1 MNIVLM
7 GPPGAGKGTQAK
19 RIAHKYN
26 IPHISTGDMLREAV
40 AAGNDLG
47 LKVKEIMEKG
57 LLVPDTLM
65 IGLVK
70 ERLSRGDSKNGF
82 ILDGFPR
89 TVEQAEALDKM
100 LGELDRKIDVVLL
113 VNSSEEVVVNRI
125 SSRRVCPKCGKVYN
139 LLTIKPQ
146 IDGLCDV
153 DGSELVQRD
162 DDLPETVRSRYRVY
176 VEKTAPVIDYYSN
189 SEVFFLDI
197 DGSGNIDEVAG
208 EIFGLLGNV

>member
-176 VEKTAPVIDYYSN
+176 AEKTAPVIDYYSN

-197 DGSGNIDEVAG
+197 DGSGNIDEVAE

>member
-47 LKVKEIMEKG
+47 LKVGEIMEKG

-70 ERLSRGDSKNGF
+70 ERLSRGDAKNGF

-89 TVEQAEALDKM
+89 TVEQAGALDEM
-100 LGELDRKIDVVLL
+100 LEELNRKVDVVLL
-113 VNSSEEVVVNRI
+113 VNSSEEVVVDRI

-139 LLTIKPQ
+139 LLTIKPR

-162 DDLPETVRSRYRVY
+162 DDLAETVRSRYRVY
-176 VEKTAPVIDYYSN
+176 VEKTAPVINYYSN
-189 SEVFFLDI
+189 SEVFFLEI
-197 DGSGNIDEVAG
+197 DGSGEIDEVAE
-208 EIFGLLGNV
+208 EIFRLLENV

>member
-70 ERLSRGDSKNGF
+70 ERLSRGDAKNGF

-89 TVEQAEALDKM
+89 TVEQAGALDEM
-100 LGELDRKIDVVLL
+100 LEELNRKVDVVLL
-113 VNSSEEVVVNRI
+113 VNSSEEVVVDRI

-139 LLTIKPQ
+139 LLTIKPR

-162 DDLPETVRSRYRVY
+162 DDLAETVRSRYRVY

-189 SEVFFLDI
+189 SEAFFLDI
-197 DGSGNIDEVAG
+197 DGSGEIDEVAE
-208 EIFGLLGNV
+208 EIFRLLENV

>member
-47 LKVKEIMEKG
+47 LKVGEIMEKG

-70 ERLSRGDSKNGF
+70 ERLSRGDARNGF

-89 TVEQAEALDKM
+89 TVEQAGALDEM
-100 LGELDRKIDVVLL
+100 LEELDRKVDVVLL
-113 VNSSEEVVVNRI
+113 VNSSEEVVVDRI

-176 VEKTAPVIDYYSN
+176 AEKTAPVIDYYSN

>member
-70 ERLSRGDSKNGF
+70 ERLSRGDAKNGF

-176 VEKTAPVIDYYSN
+176 AEKTAPVIDYYSN

-197 DGSGNIDEVAG
+197 DGSGNIDEVVE

>member
-47 LKVKEIMEKG
+47 LKVGEIMEKG

-70 ERLSRGDSKNGF
+70 ERLSRGDARNGF

-89 TVEQAEALDKM
+89 TVEQAGALDEM
-100 LGELDRKIDVVLL
+100 LEELDRKVDVVLL
-113 VNSSEEVVVNRI
+113 VNSSEEVVVDRI

-139 LLTIKPQ
+139 LLTIKPR

-162 DDLPETVRSRYRVY
+162 DDLAETVRSRYRVY
-176 VEKTAPVIDYYSN
+176 VEKTAPVINYYSN
-189 SEVFFLDI
+189 SEVFFLEI
-197 DGSGNIDEVAG
+197 DGSGEIDEVAE
-208 EIFGLLGNV
+208 EIFRLLENV

>member
-47 LKVKEIMEKG
+47 LKVGEIMEKG

-70 ERLSRGDSKNGF
+70 ERLSRGDAKNGF

-89 TVEQAEALDKM
+89 TVEQAGALDEM
-100 LGELDRKIDVVLL
+100 LEELNRKVDVVLL
-113 VNSSEEVVVNRI
+113 VNSSEEVVVDRI

-139 LLTIKPQ
+139 LLTIKPR

-153 DGSELVQRD
+153 DGSKLVQRD
-162 DDLPETVRSRYRVY
+162 DDLAETVRSRYRVY

-197 DGSGNIDEVAG
+197 DGSGEIDDVAE
-208 EIFGLLGNV
+208 EIFRLLENV

>member
-176 VEKTAPVIDYYSN
+176 AEKTAPVIDYYSN

>member
-176 VEKTAPVIDYYSN
+176 AEKTAPVIDYYSN

-197 DGSGNIDEVAG
+197 DGSGNIDEVVE

>member
-70 ERLSRGDSKNGF
+70 ERLSRGDAKNGF

>member
-70 ERLSRGDSKNGF
+70 ERLSRGDAKNGF

-197 DGSGNIDEVAG
+197 DGSGNIDEVVE

>member
-1 MNIVLM
+1 
-7 GPPGAGKGTQAK
+7 
-19 RIAHKYN
+19 
-26 IPHISTGDMLREAV
+26 
-40 AAGNDLG
+40 
-47 LKVKEIMEKG
+47 
-57 LLVPDTLM
+57 M

-70 ERLSRGDSKNGF
+70 ERLSRGDAKNGF

-176 VEKTAPVIDYYSN
+176 AEKTAPVIDYYSN

-197 DGSGNIDEVAG
+197 DGSGNIDEVVE

>member
-57 LLVPDTLM
+57 LLVTDTLM

-70 ERLSRGDSKNGF
+70 ERLSRGDAKNGF
-82 ILDGFPR
+82 ILDGFPG

-176 VEKTAPVIDYYSN
+176 AEKTAPVIDYYSN

>member
-197 DGSGNIDEVAG
+197 DGSGNIDEVVE